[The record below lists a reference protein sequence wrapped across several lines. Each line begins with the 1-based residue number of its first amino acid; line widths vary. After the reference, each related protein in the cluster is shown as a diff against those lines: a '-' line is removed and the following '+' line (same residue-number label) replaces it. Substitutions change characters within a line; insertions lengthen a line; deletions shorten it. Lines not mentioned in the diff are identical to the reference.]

1 MAETYEQWK
10 NRIAP
15 IVYSQLFS
23 CESFVNLLKSK
34 HPRYLKN
41 SVAKFFNKFNTQ
53 IDLIKINDEKCYA
66 IETQYIKN
74 DYYDGHDKIKI
85 ITKFV
90 GPVAGYTYSCV
101 YFHFFLPIIEIP
113 KTYSDYCAY
122 RSLYTI

>member
-10 NRIAP
+10 TRISP

-66 IETQYIKN
+66 IDAQYIKN
-74 DYYDGHDKIKI
+74 DYHDGHDKIEI
-85 ITKFV
+85 IAKFA
-90 GPVAGYTYSCV
+90 GPAAGYTYACV
-101 YFHFFLPIIEIP
+101 NFQFFLPIIEIP
-113 KTYSDYCAY
+113 KTYSDYYTY
-122 RSLYTI
+122 RKLITL